1 MLIRRARLL
10 DGRLVDVRLDR
21 GRIAVVEPARAEGQS
36 SEGAVLDARGGL
48 LLPGLHDHH
57 LHIAATAAAL
67 ASVKCG
73 PPHCSTAEEL
83 AQALAQAPGE
93 GWLRGIGYHESVA
106 GDLDR
111 AWLDR
116 VVPDRPVRVQHRSGR
131 MWYLNSAAL
140 DILLAWHEPPSGL
153 DVAAGNLFDDDDWLR
168 QALVSH
174 LPGLGEV
181 SRRWSAQ
188 GVTGLTDMSPRNGR
202 QEAEWLAAEQDR
214 GILDQ
219 RLVLGGSSSLRERAS
234 GEDLAIGPVKFHLH
248 EADLPDHAD
257 FINAIGAAHRQG
269 RGAAVHCV
277 TETELVF
284 TLAAFR
290 EAGTVPLDRIEHA
303 SMTPPALLAQLVELG
318 LAVVTQPNFVT
329 ERGDAYLADIPEEE
343 WSSLYRLRS
352 FLEAGLILAG
362 GSDAPFGSTDLW
374 AAMAAAVS
382 RRTAAG
388 ADLGAAEALSP
399 EQALALF
406 LADPLN
412 LSRTRKVEAGAIADL
427 CLLSQ
432 DWAALRTDL
441 AAARVVATIIRGRI
455 VFAAGGTGA

>member
-1 MLIRRARLL
+1 MLIRQARLL
-10 DGRLVDVRLDR
+10 DGRLVDVRLD
-21 GRIAVVEPARAEGQS
+21 GDRIAAVDPARSAGQPVD
-36 SEGAVLDARGGL
+36 GPALDARGGL

-73 PPHCSTAEEL
+73 PPDRFTADGL
-83 AQALAQAPGE
+83 VAALTSAPGD

-116 VVPDRPVRVQHRSGR
+116 AAPDRPVRIQHRSGR

-140 DILLAWHEPPSGL
+140 DLLLAGHEPPTGL
-153 DVAAGNLFDDDDWLR
+153 YVATGRLFDDDAWLR
-168 QALVSH
+168 RALASQ
-174 LPGLGEV
+174 LPDLGEV

-202 QEAEWLAAEQDR
+202 QEAEWLAAEQFR
-214 GILDQ
+214 GAMQQ
-219 RLVLGGSSSLRERAS
+219 RLIVAGSAGLGEVAGRP
-234 GEDLAIGPVKFHLH
+234 DLVIGPVKFHLH
-248 EADLPDHAD
+248 EAALPDYAN
-257 FINAIGAAHRQG
+257 FMAAIRAAHAQG

-290 EAGTVPLDRIEHA
+290 EAGTIALDRIEHA
-303 SMTPPALLAQLVELG
+303 SMTPAVLLEQLVDLG
-318 LAVVTQPNFVT
+318 LAVVTQPNFVA
-329 ERGDAYLADIPEEE
+329 ERGDAYLADLPTDE

-352 FLEAGLILAG
+352 FLDAGLTLAG

-374 AAMAAAVS
+374 AAMAAAAS
-382 RRTAAG
+382 RRTAG
-388 ADLGAAEALSP
+388 GPVLGLAEALSP

-406 LADPLN
+406 LADPVDLA
-412 LSRTRKVEAGAIADL
+412 RTRKVEPRAVADL
-427 CLLSQ
+427 CLLDQ
-432 DWAALRTDL
+432 DWPALRTDL
-441 AAARVVATIIRGRI
+441 AAARVTATIIRGRV
-455 VFAAGGTGA
+455 VFAAHGA